1 MSVQPSRLTQT
12 LPLLPIGD
20 STIEGAG
27 RVIALANNENVESPS
42 PAVLKACSE
51 GVRVGELVSGHQLP
65 SPAPDYRPALRQRLC
80 RADTRRRRCR
90 GADRP
95 YGTGVL

>member
-1 MSVQPSRLTQT
+1 MSVQPSQLTQT

-51 GVRVGELVSGHQLP
+51 ACASANWYPDITRC
-65 SPAPDYRPALRQRLC
+65 PAPDYRPALRQRLC

-90 GADRP
+90 GAYRP